1 MVEEEE
7 GTGILL
13 AAAAAIIAIRVT
25 EEEGT
30 GILPAAAA
38 AAIIAIRVA
47 EDEDGAIRDHAR
59 ITAHGSQSISER
71 IVRERH
77 SP

>member
-30 GILPAAAA
+30 GILPAAA